1 MDLSS
6 VKLLAGMPE
15 RDLKEIAQQARE
27 VRHPTGTQITVRGRE
42 GVGFMMILEGQA
54 AVSTPDGGER
64 SLGPGDHFG
73 EMALLDQEGRSATV
87 TATTDLV
94 LAAIADWNFK
104 PFLLKHPEV
113 AYRMLQTLSRRLRD
127 AEAR

>member
-6 VKLLAGMPE
+6 VKLLSGLPE
-15 RDLKEIAQQARE
+15 GDLKRIARQARE
-27 VRHPTGTQITVRGRE
+27 VRHRGGAQIAVRGRE
-42 GVGFMMILEGQA
+42 GVGFMMILEGEA
-54 AVSTPDGGER
+54 EVATPDGGGR
-64 SLGPGDHFG
+64 TLGPGDHFG

-94 LAAIADWNFK
+94 VAAIADWNFK
-104 PFLLKHPEV
+104 PFLTEHPEV

-127 AEAR
+127 A